1 MPIDLT
7 REGDHVAVVTI
18 NRPDALNSFTSDLLR
33 ELLAVFESIASTSSI
48 RAVVLTGAG
57 DRSFVAGADIKE
69 MAGMTQDEGRSF
81 GELGHA
87 TPNRIAS
94 MPQPVIA
101 AVNGFAFGGGC
112 ELAIACDFRIASE
125 NAQFAQPEVT
135 LGIPPG
141 WGGSQR
147 LPRLVG
153 PGLAADLI
161 LTGRR
166 IKADEALRIGLV
178 NRVVPLPELLPTAF
192 DLAGQIARNS
202 PMAVR
207 SAKQLIRRSFDEPL
221 TQGLAVEIDA
231 FSAAFMTADQRE
243 GMSAFVEKRSP
254 VYD

>member
-7 REGDHVAVVTI
+7 RHGDHIAIVTI
-18 NRPDALNSFTSDLLR
+18 NRPEALNAFTSDLLR
-33 ELLAVFESIASTSSI
+33 ELVATFDGIADDATI
-48 RAVVLTGAG
+48 RAVILTGAG
-57 DRSFVAGADIKE
+57 ERSFVAGADIKE
-69 MAGMTQDEGRSF
+69 MAGLSQDEGRAF

-87 TPNRIAS
+87 TPNRIAA

-112 ELAIACDFRIASE
+112 ELALASDFRIASE
-125 NAQFAQPEVT
+125 NAQFAQPEVS

-166 IKADEALRIGLV
+166 IRADEALRIGLV
-178 NRVVPLPELLPTAF
+178 NQVVPLAELLPTAL

-207 SAKQLIRRSFDEPL
+207 SAKQLMRRAFDEPL
-221 TQGLAVEIDA
+221 DRGLSAEIDA
-231 FSAAFMTADQRE
+231 FAASFTTTDQRE
-243 GMSAFVEKRSP
+243 GMTAFIEKRTP
-254 VYD
+254 DYR